1 MRSPGHP
8 TPMPRAPLFAR
19 SLSAFRP
26 GNLVNFAFKKLK
38 VQHKRFQI
46 VSNPRR
52 HRSNNPFSKARKTCL
67 APGFEVL
74 QNPRTRID
82 ESKPWLLAQP
92 LWPWTPKRN
101 VPSHYTGI
109 WNEDTSMVTLSK
121 KGTGWIHAILFGQVR
136 RSNGL
141 TLLKRK
147 HKWRQ
152 EKCTNDSKRPR
163 ITASCTSELA
173 LSAALRI
180 LSACWN
186 TKYQR
191 FAKPFAVH
199 CNIMYHLVTSNP
211 SGVHLALNSVFLFLQ
226 CFNLFTVF
234 TWHVHVTGVDFKSK
248 AI

>member
-101 VPSHYTGI
+101 VPSHYTGKI
-109 WNEDTSMVTLSK
+109 WNEDTSMVTLPK

-136 RSNGL
+136 RL
-141 TLLKRK
+141 DLV
-147 HKWRQ
+147 
-152 EKCTNDSKRPR
+152 EKE
-163 ITASCTSELA
+163 A
-173 LSAALRI
+173 
-180 LSACWN
+180 
-186 TKYQR
+186 
-191 FAKPFAVH
+191 
-199 CNIMYHLVTSNP
+199 
-211 SGVHLALNSVFLFLQ
+211 
-226 CFNLFTVF
+226 
-234 TWHVHVTGVDFKSK
+234 
-248 AI
+248 